1 MATDH
6 SHSSLTAAA
15 AAAAEDDVGVNS
27 PDSRR
32 PDAWASVVRGNSE
45 RMSPPTA
52 SAVSAAPGFSSAPPG
67 QALGSG
73 NYLGETSGHEAQPE
87 SSDANS
93 EGNAG
98 GPRRSAW
105 NIPSNSVVD
114 GGSFIGG
121 DVSWPALSESTRP
134 GLRSSFD
141 SVRPGSDLP
150 ASTSQAPII
159 STPPRRQVNANSSAN
174 STAPPTRPRSRNRG
188 GGGGGGSPSVS
199 GPSQNNFGR
208 PSNPPPPPPPP
219 PPFPIFGLPYELIP
233 PILNTPVRG
242 TRPVGGGEGSQSHVG
257 NDHSSPRNTSR
268 RGGNYGSR
276 PRGDGPYHSNHGG
289 WRDQDRRDVHL
300 SPHYGPPPPLGY
312 MPPPIPAGAPPFMV
326 PPPVRLIPG
335 QMGFDMASPFI
346 YVPTVHPEAF
356 GVMSMVPPS
365 PPPPLPYPA
374 SNVNPLS
381 NLIVSQIDYYFSDVN
396 LMTDNFLK
404 SNMDDHGWVPITLI
418 ASFPRV
424 HLLTQDIPL
433 ILESLRCST
442 VVEVQ
447 GDKVRRVHEWDKW
460 LNTSVATPENA
471 LATSL
476 QETSLDDT
484 TTNENANIDAQ
495 VDMASGR
502 LTGSSRLAN
511 GDDGVEEVHS
521 ISV

>member
-1 MATDH
+1 MAMDH
-6 SHSSLTAAA
+6 SHSSFTAAA
-15 AAAAEDDVGVNS
+15 TADDVGVNS
-27 PDSRR
+27 PESRR
-32 PDAWASVVRGNSE
+32 PAAWSSVVRGNSE
-45 RMSPPTA
+45 QVSSPTA
-52 SAVSAAPGFSSAPPG
+52 TAVSAAPGFSSAPPA
-67 QALGSG
+67 QPLGSG
-73 NYLGETSGHEAQPE
+73 NSLVESSGHEAQPE
-87 SSDANS
+87 ISDANI
-93 EGNAG
+93 EGHAG
-98 GPRRSAW
+98 GPRRPAW
-105 NIPSNSVVD
+105 NMPSNGVVD
-114 GGSFIGG
+114 VGSVMGG
-121 DVSWPALSESTRP
+121 DISWPALSESTRP
-134 GLRSSFD
+134 GPRSSID

-150 ASTSQAPII
+150 ASSSQAPIL
-159 STPPRRQVNANSSAN
+159 STPPRRQANANSAAN
-174 STAPPTRPRSRNRG
+174 STTPTRPRSRNRG
-188 GGGGGGSPSVS
+188 GGGGSGGSPSVS

-208 PSNPPPPPPPP
+208 PSTPPPSPPP

-242 TRPVGGGEGSQSHVG
+242 TRPVGGVEGSNSHVG
-257 NDHSSPRNTSR
+257 NGHSSPRNTSR
-268 RGGNYGSR
+268 RGNYGSR

-289 WRDQDRRDVHL
+289 WRDQDRRDVRL

-312 MPPPIPAGAPPFMV
+312 MPSPIPSGAPPFMV
-326 PPPVRLIPG
+326 PPAVRLIPG
-335 QMGFDMASPFI
+335 QIGFDMASPFI
-346 YVPTVHPEAF
+346 YVPTVHPETF
-356 GVMSMVPPS
+356 GVMPMVPPS
-365 PPPPLPYPA
+365 PPSLPYPA

-447 GDKVRRVHEWDKW
+447 GDKVRRHHEWEKW
-460 LNTSVATPENA
+460 LNASVATPENA

-484 TTNENANIDAQ
+484 TRGENGNI
-495 VDMASGR
+495 VTRVEMASGQVLGEA

-511 GDDGVEEVHS
+511 GDDNVEEVHS